1 MCWAGGTDDRAQP
14 AQVRRAPSG
23 PTGLPDIMPEQKGCE
38 AALGR
43 LELVERLFPRAAQ
56 GTNRCVVDRWD
67 IDRREV
73 PCAPQARQ
81 LAGIPTSR
89 CDTVA
94 GLLREQG
101 RGNDPAA
108 VAFCGQRAREP
119 TAAGAGFRDKDAL
132 RALGPQLPDARVD
145 ITLPGPDRPQR
156 DDFRAIFLG
165 DLGDRDGLCMD
176 IHPSV
181 ECARLRHGCPPSVL
195 G

>member
-1 MCWAGGTDDRAQP
+1 MCCAGVGQTTALSQP
-14 AQVRRAPSG
+14 RCAGPQVARPVYRISCRSRKAVRRHLAVLSSWS
-23 PTGLPDIMPEQKGCE
+23 
-38 AALGR
+38 
-43 LELVERLFPRAAQ
+43 VFPRAAQ

-73 PCAPQARQ
+73 PCAPQRANW
-81 LAGIPTSR
+81 LASR
-89 CDTVA
+89 RAVVTRSPVFCGSKEGATTPQPWPFVVRERESPQPQGPASETKTRA
-94 GLLREQG
+94 GSWT
-101 RGNDPAA
+101 A
-108 VAFCGQRAREP
+108 VA
-119 TAAGAGFRDKDAL
+119 
-132 RALGPQLPDARVD
+132 DARVD

-156 DDFRAIFLG
+156 DDFCAIFLG